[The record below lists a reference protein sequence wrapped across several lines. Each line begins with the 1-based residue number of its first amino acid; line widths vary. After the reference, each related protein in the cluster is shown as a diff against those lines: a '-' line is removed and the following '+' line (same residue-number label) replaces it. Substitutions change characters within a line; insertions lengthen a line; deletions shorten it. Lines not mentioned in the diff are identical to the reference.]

1 MEEGKSIDKPN
12 RKYKDSV
19 FVDLFSVDEKTRDDA
34 VISLYNALHE
44 KKITS
49 KEEIKFIRLENVLF
63 RKIRND
69 VSFVVDDRLVVL
81 IEHQSTINNNM
92 PYRFL
97 EYITAI
103 YQIELDP
110 KAKFEQ
116 SEIKLNAPE
125 FYVIYNGKAPYPARK
140 DLHISNLFKSSKE
153 KSKKRRPKL
162 ELTVTVI
169 NINHPENKDFLDSCP
184 LLNGYK
190 KLVERI
196 EKYKALY
203 GDKGYAMAIEEC
215 IKEGIEI
222 SKYLK
227 SKMREV
233 VEMFSAEYS
242 YALELEASKE
252 DGMRE
257 GIREGI
263 KKGIREGMEKGRIEG
278 IYEKAI
284 EIAKKGLELKLP
296 IETISDITGLSKA
309 EIEKL

>member
-1 MEEGKSIDKPN
+1 MEEGKSVDKPN
-12 RKYKDSV
+12 REYKDSV
-19 FVDLFSVDEKTRDDA
+19 FVDLFSVDEKTRNDA

-63 RKIRND
+63 RKVRND

-97 EYITAI
+97 EYITAV

-153 KSKKRRPKL
+153 KSKRRPKL

-222 SKYLK
+222 SEYLID
-227 SKMREV
+227 KMKEV

-252 DGMRE
+252 DG
-257 GIREGI
+257 IREGI
-263 KKGIREGMEKGRIEG
+263 KKGV
-278 IYEKAI
+278 YTKAI